1 MPAGIL
7 TDVVATL
14 FGGVAGCLLG
24 DRISD
29 RYKNLLNNMLG
40 MSAIVM
46 GITLVV
52 KVHSLSAA
60 ILALLI
66 GAVLGETIRLEDRVN
81 HVAASITAKVAGGAD
96 AAPSY
101 LAAVSA
107 ALVLF
112 CFGGTGWFGALN
124 EGITGDGS
132 MLVTKSI
139 LDCVTAC
146 IFAAIHGK
154 LIPLLS
160 IPEFCVFM
168 TLYLI
173 SGTVSPL
180 ITPEM
185 TADFSAVGG
194 IITIAAGLR
203 LTKIKTDIKVL
214 NLLPALILSFIVSAL
229 WTAFTGA

>member
-1 MPAGIL
+1 MPIGIL
-7 TDVVATL
+7 TDVAATL
-14 FGGVAGCLLG
+14 LGGIAGCLLG
-24 DRISD
+24 NRISD
-29 RYKNLLNNMLG
+29 RWKALLNNLLG
-40 MSAIVM
+40 MSALVL

-52 KVHSLSAA
+52 RVHALSAA
-60 ILALLI
+60 ILALLV
-66 GAVLGETIRLEDRVN
+66 GGVLGEAAGLEDLVN
-81 HVAASITAKVAGGAD
+81 RAACAVTEKIAGGTDAD
-96 AAPSY
+96 PAY

-132 MLVTKSI
+132 VLITKSI

-160 IPEFCVFM
+160 VPEFCVLM
-168 TLYLI
+168 TLYLL
-173 SGTVSPL
+173 SGLVSPW
-180 ITPEM
+180 ISPEM
-185 TADFSAVGG
+185 IADFSAVGG
-194 IITIAAGLR
+194 IITITAGLR

-214 NLLPALILSFIVSAL
+214 NLLPALILAFFLSAA
-229 WTAFTGA
+229 WTAVIG